1 MKTLITAIKTELQGA
16 AISGLRAGDVYISP
30 TVNYMPETIQ
40 ALGIGIVPG
49 PESRVEKLG
58 GMFEVTRIV
67 RIALFSSMLKPDA
80 SVIGDARNP
89 GILDAAKSVDDVLH
103 GNFLGLSAIESAF
116 CRLISEPVVFGAKEQ
131 YGRFIVRVVMDYQY
145 ESEEESP

>member
-1 MKTLITAIKTELQGA
+1 MKSLIMAIKTALQGA
-16 AISGLRAGDVYISP
+16 AIAGLRSGDVYISP

-40 ALGIGIVPG
+40 ALGIAIVPG

-58 GMFEVTRIV
+58 GLFEVTRSV

-89 GILDAAKSVDDVLH
+89 GILDAAESVDDVLH
-103 GNFLGLSAIESAF
+103 DNFLGLFAIESAF
-116 CRLISEPVVFGAKEQ
+116 CRSISEPVVFGAKEQ

-145 ESEEESP
+145 ESEEAAP